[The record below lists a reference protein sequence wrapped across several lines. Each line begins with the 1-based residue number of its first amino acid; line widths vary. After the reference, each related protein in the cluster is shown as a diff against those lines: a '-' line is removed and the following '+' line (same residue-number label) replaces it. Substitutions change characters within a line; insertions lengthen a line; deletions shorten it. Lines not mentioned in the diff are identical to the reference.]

1 MSLDM
6 VNKVKKLSL
15 TDEIAAELRKSILSG
30 KLKPNTRL
38 FEKELSEQLGVSRGP
53 LREALRLLEGEG
65 MITSST
71 GRGSF
76 VNSFSARKVAELYNI
91 RLILEQQAIRLAAS
105 HATDEQLSQL
115 EQILNAMLQAG
126 HKGQMDKV
134 VELDLQ
140 YHEKIWELAD
150 HQLLDQILHGL
161 SAQIRSYMAVH
172 TSLYEDLAAGIEN
185 HKLLFNALKEKNEE
199 ASAKLMRQH
208 LEEASDV
215 VTKFA
220 KAQEKQTL

>member
-1 MSLDM
+1 VSLDM
-6 VNKVKKLSL
+6 INKVKKSSL

-30 KLKPNTRL
+30 KLKPDTRL
-38 FEKELSEQLGVSRGP
+38 FEKELAEQLGVSRGP

-91 RLILEQQAIRLAAS
+91 RLILEQQAIRLAARRAS
-105 HATDEQLSQL
+105 DEQLAQL

-126 HKGQMDKV
+126 KKGQLDRV

-150 HQLLDQILHGL
+150 HQLLDQILQGL
-161 SAQIRSYMAVH
+161 STQIRSYMAVH
-172 TSLYEDLAAGIEN
+172 TGLYEDLATGIEN
-185 HKLLFNALKEKNEE
+185 HKLLFNALKDKNEE
-199 ASAKLMRQH
+199 ASARLMRQH
-208 LEEASDV
+208 LEEASEV
-215 VTKFA
+215 VTRFA
-220 KAQEKQTL
+220 QAQEK

>member
-6 VNKVKKLSL
+6 VNKVKKSSL
-15 TDEIAAELRKSILSG
+15 TDEIAAELRNSILSG

-38 FEKELSEQLGVSRGP
+38 FEKELAEQLGVSRGP

-65 MITSST
+65 MISSIT

-91 RLILEQQAIRLAAS
+91 RLILEQQAIRLAARR
-105 HATDEQLSQL
+105 ATDEQLAEL

-126 HKGQMDKV
+126 RKGQMDKV

-150 HQLLDQILHGL
+150 HQLLNQILNSL

-172 TSLYEDLAAGIEN
+172 TSLYEDLAVGIEN
-185 HKLLFNALKEKNEE
+185 HKVLFNALKEKNED
-199 ASAKLMRQH
+199 ASARLMRQH
-208 LEEASDV
+208 LEEASEV

-220 KAQEKQTL
+220 KSQEKQTL

>member
-1 MSLDM
+1 MI
-6 VNKVKKLSL
+6 NKVKKSSL

-30 KLKPNTRL
+30 KLKPDTRL
-38 FEKELSEQLGVSRGP
+38 FEKELAEQLGVSRGP

-91 RLILEQQAIRLAAS
+91 RLILEQQAIRLAARR
-105 HATDEQLSQL
+105 ATDEQLAQL

-126 HKGQMDKV
+126 KKGQMDKV

-150 HQLLDQILHGL
+150 HQLLDQILQGL

-172 TSLYEDLAAGIEN
+172 TSLYEDLATGIEN
-185 HKLLFNALKEKNEE
+185 HKLLFNSLKEKNEE

-208 LEEASDV
+208 LEEASEV

-220 KAQEKQTL
+220 KAQEQ